1 VIYGYKY
8 IITFLDK
15 KSKFLEIKLLKIKS
29 EVLEAFKTFKTRN
42 NNQNNYIIKIL
53 KTNNGTKYRN
63 KEFTLYLDVNRI
75 EF

>member
-1 VIYGYKY
+1 MIYGYKY

-53 KTNNGTKYRN
+53 KTDNGTEYRN
-63 KEFTLYLDVNRI
+63 KEFTLYLDVNGI